1 MTLTGTGPAETP
13 FGELLDAVAAET
25 PAPGGGSAAAW
36 AAALAAGLVEMAA
49 KFTLAR
55 DEYAERWER
64 MSEVRA
70 RAAELRGQLLAL
82 AERELHAYDPV
93 LEALR
98 LPREDPAREERVREA
113 SSGAAESPL
122 QIARAAAAVSELAA
136 EAATTGN
143 ANLAGDALTA
153 ALLGEAACRAAA
165 GLVRINLRGEDA
177 EEPRLREAAMLAKR
191 AAGFGVQAMESTQE
205 TKKGKDDA

>member
-1 MTLTGTGPAETP
+1 MAFTETALAKRS

-36 AAALAAGLVEMAA
+36 AGALAAGLVEMAA

-55 DEYAERWER
+55 DEYARRWGR
-64 MSEVRA
+64 MAEVRA
-70 RAAELRGQLLAL
+70 RAAELRGELLSL

-98 LPREDPAREERVREA
+98 LPREDPAREVRVREA
-113 SSGAAESPL
+113 RSGAAQSPL
-122 QIARAAAAVSELAA
+122 EIARAAAAVSELAA

-153 ALLGEAACRAAA
+153 ALLAEGACRAAG
-165 GLVRINLRGEDA
+165 GLVRINLGGAGLSEDPRSSEA
-177 EEPRLREAAMLAKR
+177 EALAKR
-191 AAGFGVQAMESTQE
+191 SATFGVQAMEATQGRE
-205 TKKGKDDA
+205 ERQG